1 MDGKTF
7 LVPVMLPPTA
17 RPAAARACG
26 IVVSFSQLL
35 NIYVIISSI
44 YVESLSRQ

>member
-1 MDGKTF
+1 MDGRTF
-7 LVPVMLPPTA
+7 LVPVMLPPTPTA

-44 YVESLSRQ
+44 